1 MLKKIYHLSDEG
13 NRRLVKAGL
22 CMCLYNLA
30 CLLPVILLAMVADEM
45 LERYFGTVQG
55 SIPLWGYWGTALILL
70 LLIFLT
76 YRMTYRNKYLTS
88 GQETEDEF
96 GRQDP
101 QAPLVLSRT
110 ARSE

>member
-13 NRRLVKAGL
+13 SRRLVKAGL

-76 YRMTYRNKYLTS
+76 YPHCWYALFKEQRR
-88 GQETEDEF
+88 
-96 GRQDP
+96 GRYF
-101 QAPLVLSRT
+101 PLPLSSRK
-110 ARSE
+110 RG

>member
-13 NRRLVKAGL
+13 SRQLVKAGL

-76 YRMTYRNKYLTS
+76 YRMTYRTV
-88 GQETEDEF
+88 F
-96 GRQDP
+96 
-101 QAPLVLSRT
+101 A
-110 ARSE
+110 

>member
-55 SIPLWGYWGTALILL
+55 SILLWGYWGTALILL
-70 LLIFLT
+70 LLIF
-76 YRMTYRNKYLTS
+76 
-88 GQETEDEF
+88 
-96 GRQDP
+96 
-101 QAPLVLSRT
+101 
-110 ARSE
+110 